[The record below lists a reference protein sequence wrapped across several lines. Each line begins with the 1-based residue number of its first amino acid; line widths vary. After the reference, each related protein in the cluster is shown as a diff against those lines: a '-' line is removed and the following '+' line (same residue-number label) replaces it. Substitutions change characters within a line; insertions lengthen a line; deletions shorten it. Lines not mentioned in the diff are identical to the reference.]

1 MKRYFVS
8 YSTPVGFGRAI
19 VDVPDDKALN
29 ILDVE
34 RELGEK
40 AGYDAVI
47 LYYTEMTEAE
57 AAIFA
62 EVAE

>member
-29 ILDVE
+29 ILDIE
-34 RELGEK
+34 RELSES
-40 AGYDAVI
+40 AGHDVAM
-47 LYYTEMTEAE
+47 LYYTKMTEAE
-57 AAIFA
+57 AAIFD
-62 EVAE
+62 EVVE